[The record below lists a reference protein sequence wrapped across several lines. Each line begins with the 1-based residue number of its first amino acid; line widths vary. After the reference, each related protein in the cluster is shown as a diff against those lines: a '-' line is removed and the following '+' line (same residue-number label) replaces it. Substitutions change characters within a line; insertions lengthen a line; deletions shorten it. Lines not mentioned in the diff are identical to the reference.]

1 MNKQISVYDNTVS
14 ARTYVSY
21 IAEQAGGFACI
32 GRDGKLYIRTIGKD
46 TAQMPLRYFE
56 NFEFGEKIKISR
68 IKYEDGIQLF
78 EKGDTTGNTIYINQE
93 NMYIVDQEQIDNIY
107 NLYKDLE
114 VYSFSGSSF
123 IDPALDIGDIID
135 IDGKKIIYQG
145 SGQFGGKFKADI
157 SSKIQCKAKE
167 ETMSRT
173 PSQKAINRRVQS
185 EIDQA
190 NGKITQLVEETSEHE
205 QTLVKHEEDINGLKQ
220 TVENKIEFKRKE
232 CGTGQVKLENCKED
246 DLYKLNICGAK
257 EYNNYLFPRRRLIST
272 VISFQMMQY
281 RRCINEVYNCCRQT
295 ASYKPV
301 RRKTRNND

>member
-14 ARTYVSY
+14 ARTYLSY

-46 TAQMPLRYFE
+46 TIQMPLRYFE

-68 IKYEDGIQLF
+68 VKYEDGIQLF
-78 EKGDTTGNTIYINQE
+78 EKGNTTGNTIYINQD

-114 VYSFSGSSF
+114 VYSFEGSSF
-123 IDPALDIGDIID
+123 VDPAWDIGDIID

-157 SSKIQCKAKE
+157 SSKIQCKARE

-173 PSQKAINRRVQS
+173 PSQKTINRRVQS
-185 EIDQA
+185 QIDQE
-190 NGKITQLVEETSEHE
+190 NLRITQLAQESTEHE
-205 QTLVKHEEDINGLKQ
+205 EKLVQHQLDIDGIKSS
-220 TVENKIEFKRKE
+220 VENKVEFKRKQ
-232 CGTGQVKLENCKED
+232 CGTNQLVLEDCRED
-246 DLYKLNICGAK
+246 DLYKFQMCGMK
-257 EYNNYLFPRRRLIST
+257 EYNNYLFPRRRPIST
-272 VISFQMMQY
+272 VISSQMMQ
-281 RRCINEVYNCCRQT
+281 
-295 ASYKPV
+295 
-301 RRKTRNND
+301 

>member
-14 ARTYVSY
+14 ARTYLSY

-46 TAQMPLRYFE
+46 TIQMPLRYFE

-68 IKYEDGIQLF
+68 VKYEDGIQLF
-78 EKGDTTGNTIYINQE
+78 EKGNTTGNTIYINQD

-114 VYSFSGSSF
+114 VYSFEGSCF
-123 IDPALDIGDIID
+123 VDPAWDIGDIID

-157 SSKIQCKAKE
+157 SSKIQCKARE

-173 PSQKAINRRVQS
+173 PSQKTINRRVQS
-185 EIDQA
+185 QIDQE
-190 NGKITQLVEETSEHE
+190 NLRITQLAQESTEHE
-205 QTLVKHEEDINGLKQ
+205 EKLVQHQLDIDGIKSS
-220 TVENKIEFKRKE
+220 VENKVEFKRKQ
-232 CGTGQVKLENCKED
+232 CGTNQLVLEDCRED
-246 DLYKLNICGAK
+246 DLYKFQMCGMK
-257 EYNNYLFPRRRLIST
+257 EYNNYLFPGEDLFPR
-272 VISFQMMQY
+272 
-281 RRCINEVYNCCRQT
+281 
-295 ASYKPV
+295 
-301 RRKTRNND
+301 